1 MVDNLLEP
9 PRAPFRSRWILA
21 QPATEAWLRDAYF
34 ALRRQVFVAEQALFA
49 QSDVD
54 EHDACALPIVALA
67 TCAGVPV
74 EVVGVVRIYQQVEA
88 PGAAREQLW
97 YGGRLAVAPTYR
109 RSAEVG
115 AALIRAAVGAARA
128 YGASRFLATVQSEN
142 VAYFTRHHFREL
154 APLTVCGRPHAL
166 MEAELAA
173 FTPPVWSLQ
182 GSFAALRAGEATRG
196 GQRARHEA
204 A

>member
-1 MVDNLLEP
+1 MVDDLLEP
-9 PRAPFRSRWILA
+9 PLAPFRSRWILA
-21 QPATEAWLRDAYF
+21 QPAAEAWLRDAYF
-34 ALRRQVFVAEQALFA
+34 ALRRQVFVVEQALFGH
-49 QSDVD
+49 SDLD

-67 TCAGVPV
+67 TCAGIPI
-74 EVVGVVRIYQQVEA
+74 EVVGVVRIYPVIEA

-97 YGGRLAVAPTYR
+97 YGGRLAVATNYR

-128 YGASRFLATVQSEN
+128 YGAGRFLATVQSEN
-142 VAYFTRHHFREL
+142 VAYFTRHHFHEL

-166 MEAELAA
+166 MEAELSA
-173 FTPPVWSLQ
+173 FTPPLWSLQ
-182 GSFAALRAGEATRG
+182 SSFDALRAGEPARSA
-196 GQRARHEA
+196 QSERHEA

>member
-1 MVDNLLEP
+1 MVDDLLEP
-9 PRAPFRSRWILA
+9 PLAPFRSRWILA
-21 QPATEAWLRDAYF
+21 QPAAEAWLLDAYF
-34 ALRRQVFVAEQALFA
+34 ALRRQVFVTEQALFA

-74 EVVGVVRIYQQVEA
+74 DVVGVVRIYQHVAGPAAA
-88 PGAAREQLW
+88 PERLW
-97 YGGRLAVAPTYR
+97 YGGRLAVAPNYR

-128 YGASRFLATVQSEN
+128 YGAGRFLATVQREN

-166 MEAELAA
+166 MEAVLGA
-173 FTPPVWSLQ
+173 FTPPLWSLQ
-182 GSFAALRAGEATRG
+182 GSFDALRAGEPTRG
-196 GQRARHEA
+196 SQRERHEA